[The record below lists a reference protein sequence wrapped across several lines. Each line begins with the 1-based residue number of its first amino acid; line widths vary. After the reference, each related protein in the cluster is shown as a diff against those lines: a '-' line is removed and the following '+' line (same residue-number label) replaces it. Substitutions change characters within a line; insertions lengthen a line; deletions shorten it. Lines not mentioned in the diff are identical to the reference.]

1 MNTKQLHYILAIA
14 EEGGLT
20 AAAEKLHITQPALSK
35 YLAELEKELGTELF
49 FQHKKRYYPT
59 AAGKIYLDA
68 ASRIIAVKEQT
79 YQMISELSVGYQKTI
94 TIGVTPLRGAI
105 AIAKIF
111 NLFHKHP
118 DIIVVERPSVLEV
131 SLRLIA
137 QSSMVLPYRI
147 RYYSPRLYSYHRL
160 VIEALRVSPQ
170 FSQFNVDYL

>member
-79 YQMISELSVGYQKTI
+79 DQMSAERAVAVQKTVS
-94 TIGVTPLRGAI
+94 IGGRQLRRA
-105 AIAKIF
+105 
-111 NLFHKHP
+111 
-118 DIIVVERPSVLEV
+118 RPFTH
-131 SLRLIA
+131 SL
-137 QSSMVLPYRI
+137 I
-147 RYYSPRLYSYHRL
+147 RQAMTSP
-160 VIEALRVSPQ
+160 I
-170 FSQFNVDYL
+170 